1 MKGFTAYMY
10 ELSHNS
16 SMPSIHCLLYLD
28 HFSFFF
34 YLCAKSFKLGLIK
47 SQEKLKV
54 TWLEGGRF
62 TARVICSQYE
72 IDKWLL
78 TVITVEK
85 FQTRY

>member
-1 MKGFTAYMY
+1 M
-10 ELSHNS
+10 
-16 SMPSIHCLLYLD
+16 
-28 HFSFFF
+28 
-34 YLCAKSFKLGLIK
+34 SFKLGLIK

-78 TVITVEK
+78 TVEK
-85 FQTRY
+85 FQARY